1 MSNKRANIDLR
12 VAELASRQHGVVT
25 AAQLRGLGLARSTIS
40 GRVRAG
46 RLRRLHQGI
55 YAVGHDRLS
64 DYGRWLAAVLACGEG
79 AVLSY
84 ASAAALW
91 QFLPPI
97 PGPVEVSIPSLAGR
111 RQRAGIRIHRTS
123 LPPRDL
129 ARHADIPVTTPHRT
143 IRDLHR
149 SSPGHL
155 VRRAAREAQ
164 HTGFQVTTDR
174 TRSDLEFDF
183 LAFCRRHRLPP
194 PEVNITLTDSRGRP
208 FTVDFLWQS
217 KRLIVETDS
226 YEFHG
231 GSVAFEDDHAR
242 DLALRGLGFAVLR
255 YTGRQLEEEGAP
267 VAAEIRGRLGTR
279 SH

>member
-1 MSNKRANIDLR
+1 MSNKSANIDLR
-12 VAELASRQHGVVT
+12 LAVLAWRQHGVVT
-25 AAQLRGLGLARSTIS
+25 GTQLRELGVARSTIA
-40 GRVRAG
+40 GQVRAG
-46 RLRRLHQGI
+46 RLRRLHQGV

-129 ARHADIPVTTPHRT
+129 ARRADIPVTTPRRT
-143 IRDLHR
+143 IRDMHR
-149 SSPGHL
+149 SSPGYL

-164 HTGFQVTTDR
+164 HTGFRVTTDR
-174 TRSDLEFDF
+174 TRSDLEADF

-194 PEVNITLTDSRGRP
+194 PEVNLHLTDSRGR
-208 FTVDFLWQS
+208 FTIDFLWQTE
-217 KRLIVETDS
+217 RLIVETDS
-226 YEFHG
+226 YEYHR
-231 GSVAFEDDHAR
+231 GSISFEDDHAR
-242 DLALRGLGFAVLR
+242 DLALRGLGFEVLR
-255 YTGRQLEEEGAP
+255 YTGRQLDEESAL
-267 VAAEIRGRLGTR
+267 VATEIRGRLGTR
-279 SH
+279 SR